1 MPGERPSTLSMA
13 WTLEEIVSATGG
25 KVEGR
30 PKASRFDEIVTDSSK
45 VKTGSIF
52 VALKGERFDG
62 HCFVKDAINRGAG
75 CLVVHEALRAAD
87 LRSVTAVK
95 VSDTLRALGDL
106 AHFRTEQY
114 APKVLAI
121 TGSNGKTTTKEML
134 AAILQ
139 RASLNRRPLKGR
151 VLKTQG
157 NFNNLVG
164 LPLTLLRLRKRHR
177 VVIVEMGTNRPGEIE
192 RLAEIAAPD
201 VAIITSVAPA
211 HLEGLNSLAG
221 VAKEKGALFSG
232 MRAGGTIVVNL
243 DDPWVRR
250 LGQKFGGKKVTYG
263 EGGQIRAASG
273 SLLDSGAM
281 RFTLRAG
288 HQRAQVRLNFVGHHN
303 IANALGAAAVAYSLG
318 ISLPTIRRGLE
329 SVKPYSMRMQLEKW
343 RGIGIINDA
352 YNANPA
358 SMIAAIKTLA
368 QFNSRGERIAVL
380 GDMFELGKQSQ
391 REHLRLGSHLA
402 QAGLDRAY
410 LLGERA
416 PDVRKGALRA
426 GMKSDQV
433 IVGESHS
440 DIGQRLRAHLKKGDW
455 LLIKGSRGM
464 KMETV
469 LSELKG

>member
-1 MPGERPSTLSMA
+1 MA

-30 PKASRFDEIVTDSSK
+30 SKASRFDEIVTDSSK
-45 VKTGSIF
+45 VKTGSVF

-62 HCFVKDAINRGAG
+62 HRFVKDAINRGAG

-106 AHFRTEQY
+106 AHFRSEQY

-139 RASLNRRPLKGR
+139 RASLNRQPLKGR

-177 VVIVEMGTNRPGEIE
+177 VVIVEMGTNRPGEIG

-250 LGQKFGGKKVTYG
+250 LGQRFSGKKVTYG
-263 EGGQIRAASG
+263 QRGQIRADSG

-288 HQRAQVRLNFVGHHN
+288 HQQTQVRLNFVGQHN
-303 IANALGAAAVAYSLG
+303 IANALGAAAMAYSLG

-368 QFNSRGERIAVL
+368 QINSRGERIAVL

-402 QAGLDRAY
+402 QAGLDCAY
-410 LLGERA
+410 LLGKRA
-416 PDVRKGALRA
+416 PDIRKGALRG
-426 GMKSDQV
+426 GMKPNQV

>member
-1 MPGERPSTLSMA
+1 MT
-13 WTLEEIVSATGG
+13 WTLEQIITATGG
-25 KVEGR
+25 KLEGR

-45 VKTGSIF
+45 VKTGSVF

-62 HCFVKDAINRGAG
+62 HRFVKDAINRGAG
-75 CLVVHEALRAAD
+75 CLLVHQPLRAAD
-87 LRSVTAVK
+87 LRTVAAVK
-95 VSDTLRALGDL
+95 VPDTLRALGDL
-106 AHFRTEQY
+106 AHFRREQY
-114 APKVLAI
+114 GPKVLAI

-139 RASLNRRPLKGR
+139 RASLNRHSLTGR
-151 VLKTQG
+151 VLKTEG

-164 LPLTLLRLRKRHR
+164 LPLTLLRLRKQHR
-177 VVIVEMGTNRPGEIE
+177 IVVVEMGTNRPGEIG

-201 VAIITSVAPA
+201 LAIITSVAPA
-211 HLEGLNSLAG
+211 HLEGLNSLVG
-221 VAKEKGALFSG
+221 VAKEKGALFSS
-232 MRAGGTIVVNL
+232 MRSGGIIVVNL
-243 DDPWVRR
+243 DDPWVQR
-250 LGQKFGGKKVTYG
+250 LGQKFGGRKVTYG
-263 EGGQIRAASG
+263 EGGQIRAQSG

-288 HQRAQVRLNFVGHHN
+288 HQRAQVRLNLVGQHN
-303 IANALGAAAVAYSLG
+303 IANALGAAAMAYSLG
-318 ISLPTIRRGLE
+318 ISLPAIRRGLE

-343 RGIGIINDA
+343 RGIAIINDA

-358 SMIAAIKTLA
+358 SMTAAIKTLA
-368 QFNSRGERIAVL
+368 QINSRGERIAVL

-391 REHLRLGSHLA
+391 REHLRLGSYLA
-402 QAGLDRAY
+402 RAGLDRAY

-416 PDVRKGALRA
+416 PDVRKGALRG

-433 IVGESHS
+433 IVGESHI
-440 DIGQRLRAHLKKGDW
+440 DIGKRLRAHLNKGDW

-464 KMETV
+464 KMERV